1 MTQASKLKQAIRAR
15 AKKTGER
22 YTAARRHVL
31 GLRKPDTRPAPAPAA
46 PPPSRPFSDAALV
59 AKTGHG
65 FDHWFAVLD
74 AFGAEAKGHTAAA
87 RHLRDDHGVP
97 GWHSQGITVA
107 WEREHGL
114 RAVNQ
119 AKGGF
124 QVTVTKAVHAGVPAV
139 VKALR
144 RPGPWLEGADPGLR
158 AALAKGVRPPAKG
171 ITTRADGLAR
181 LRYKWAGT
189 TVEFWIEPRPRGA
202 SVAVGNLGLADPAAV
217 EVRRAQWRQALGS
230 LKHAL
235 ESGAPRRRS

>member
-15 AKKTGER
+15 ARKTGER

-31 GLRKPDTRPAPAPAA
+31 AVGKQETRPAPAPAA
-46 PPPSRPFSDAALV
+46 PPPSRPFSDTALI
-59 AKTGHG
+59 AKTGRG
-65 FDHWFAVLD
+65 FDHWFGVLD
-74 AFGAEAKGHTAAA
+74 AFGAAGKGHTASA

-107 WEREHGL
+107 YERERGL

-124 QVTVTKAVHAGVPAV
+124 QVTVTKSVHVPVPKVTA
-139 VKALR
+139 ALR
-144 RPGPWLEGADPGLR
+144 KGGAWLEGADPGLR
-158 AALAKGVRPPAKG
+158 TALARGVRRPAKG
-171 ITTRADGLAR
+171 LTTRKDGLAR
-181 LRYKWAGT
+181 LRYKWDGT

-202 SVAVGNLGLADPAAV
+202 SVAVGNLGLADAAAV
-217 EVRRAQWRQALGS
+217 EVRRAQWRQALGA
-230 LKHAL
+230 LKEAL

>member
-15 AKKTGER
+15 ARKTGER
-22 YTAARRHVL
+22 YTAARLHVL
-31 GLRKPDTRPAPAPAA
+31 GQGKPATRPVPAPSA

-74 AFGAEAKGHTAAA
+74 AFGAAARGHTASA

-107 WEREHGL
+107 YERERGL

-124 QVTVTKAVHAGVPAV
+124 QVTVTKAVHVTVPAV

-144 RPGPWLEGADPGLR
+144 RGRPWLEGADPGLR
-158 AALAKGVRPPAKG
+158 TALARAVRPPSKG

-181 LRYKWAGT
+181 LRYKWDGT

-202 SVAVGNLGLADPAAV
+202 SVAVGNLALADAAAV
-217 EVRRAQWRQALGS
+217 EVRRGQWRPALGA
-230 LKHAL
+230 LKEAL